1 MRKNCPLKILSLLI
15 LFHVALS
22 NCFSQQTPP
31 MGWNSW
37 NEFGVNVSED
47 LIKEVCDAMKAH
59 KLDECGYKYIV
70 IDDGWQ
76 AKELGNNGLLEASPE
91 KFPAGMLNLSNY
103 LNCNGFELGIY
114 SSPNIR
120 TCADF
125 PGSLG
130 LEKKHAGQFAQ
141 WGAKFLKYDYCPTRN
156 GEQGN
161 APDTILARLKNM
173 KSALDEVDPDIV
185 YAICEK
191 GWYGGQIKNA
201 RKFRTQRTISSENRY
216 ELFEWAPALG
226 TMWRTTM
233 DIRPDWEKIMQI
245 LDAQDGLA
253 RLSGPGSFNDP
264 DMLEV
269 GNGDLT
275 SAENRA
281 HFSLWCMLAAPLF
294 LGNDVRNIPDDV
306 LSIITNKEVIAL
318 NQDKL
323 CKQAAKVS
331 DANSIEVFLKPL
343 YDGDWGIC
351 ILNRNESPRQVE
363 CKWDNFDIQPESIAS
378 VRDLWKHKNIKHS
391 KKSINVLIEAHDVK
405 VYRITAVS
413 D

>member
-1 MRKNCPLKILSLLI
+1 
-15 LFHVALS
+15 
-22 NCFSQQTPP
+22 

-47 LIKEVCDAMKAH
+47 LIMEVCDAMKAR
-59 KLDECGYKYIV
+59 KLDECGYNYIV

-76 AKELGNNGLLEASPE
+76 AKKLRDNGLLEASTE
-91 KFPAGMLNLSNY
+91 KFPYGIPNLTHY
-103 LNCNGFELGIY
+103 LNCKGFELGIY

-130 LEKKHAGQFAQ
+130 LEKKHARQFAQ
-141 WGAKFLKYDYCPTRN
+141 WGIKFLKYDYCPTRN

-173 KSALDEVDPDIV
+173 KSALDKADPDIV

-201 RKFRTQRTISSENRY
+201 RQFRTQRSISSENRY

-269 GNGDLT
+269 GNGDL
-275 SAENRA
+275 SLAENRA
-281 HFSLWCMLAAPLF
+281 HFSLWCILAAPLF

-306 LSIITNKEVIAL
+306 LNIITNKEVIAL
-318 NQDKL
+318 KQDKL
-323 CKQAAKVS
+323 CKLMETGAYASLTGMKGPDRSNVNGKTLIFSRDQS
-331 DANSIEVFLKPL
+331 HL
-343 YDGDWGIC
+343 YVIC
-351 ILNRNESPRQVE
+351 GSTETLNMRN
-363 CKWDNFDIQPESIAS
+363 
-378 VRDLWKHKNIKHS
+378 DLCM
-391 KKSINVLIEAHDVK
+391 
-405 VYRITAVS
+405 Y
-413 D
+413 

>member
-37 NEFGVNVSED
+37 NEFGVKVSED
-47 LIKEVCDAMKAH
+47 LIREVCDAMKAY

-76 AKELGNNGLLEASPE
+76 AKELGDNGMLEASPE

-161 APDTILARLKNM
+161 APDTILARFPVPHSWWGNNRISGMGNSETLRIQFWHALK
-173 KSALDEVDPDIV
+173 
-185 YAICEK
+185 
-191 GWYGGQIKNA
+191 
-201 RKFRTQRTISSENRY
+201 T
-216 ELFEWAPALG
+216 
-226 TMWRTTM
+226 
-233 DIRPDWEKIMQI
+233 
-245 LDAQDGLA
+245 
-253 RLSGPGSFNDP
+253 
-264 DMLEV
+264 
-269 GNGDLT
+269 
-275 SAENRA
+275 
-281 HFSLWCMLAAPLF
+281 
-294 LGNDVRNIPDDV
+294 
-306 LSIITNKEVIAL
+306 
-318 NQDKL
+318 
-323 CKQAAKVS
+323 
-331 DANSIEVFLKPL
+331 
-343 YDGDWGIC
+343 
-351 ILNRNESPRQVE
+351 
-363 CKWDNFDIQPESIAS
+363 
-378 VRDLWKHKNIKHS
+378 
-391 KKSINVLIEAHDVK
+391 
-405 VYRITAVS
+405 
-413 D
+413 

>member
-1 MRKNCPLKILSLLI
+1 MMKYSPLKTLSLLFI
-15 LFHVALS
+15 LQLAYG
-22 NCFSQQTPP
+22 NCFGQQTPP

-37 NEFGVNVSED
+37 NEFGVKVSED
-47 LIKEVCDAMKAH
+47 LIMEVCDSMKAY

-76 AKELGNNGLLEASPE
+76 AKELGDNGMLEASPE

-103 LNCNGFELGIY
+103 LNCKGFELGIY

-125 PGSLG
+125 PGSLA
-130 LEKKHAGQFAQ
+130 LETRHAWQFAQ

-156 GEQGN
+156 GEQGS

-173 KSALDEVDPDIV
+173 KSALDEADPDII

-201 RKFRTQRTISSENRY
+201 RKFRTQRSISSQNRY
-216 ELFEWAPALG
+216 ELFEWAPELG

-233 DIRPDWEKIMQI
+233 DIRPNWEKIMQI
-245 LDAQDGLA
+245 LDEQDGLA

-269 GNGDLT
+269 GNGDL
-275 SAENRA
+275 SLAENRA
-281 HFSLWCMLAAPLF
+281 HFSLWCLLAAPLF

-323 CKQAAKVS
+323 CKQAIKVS
-331 DANSIEVFLKPL
+331 ETDSVEVFLKPL
-343 YDGDWGIC
+343 LDGDWGIC
-351 ILNRNESPRQVE
+351 ILNRNERPKQL
-363 CKWDNFDIQPESIAS
+363 KFTWDDFDIHPESLAS
-378 VRDLWKHKNIKHS
+378 VRDLWKHKNIKHT
-391 KKSINVLIEAHDVK
+391 KKAMKVHIEAHDVK
-405 VYRITAVS
+405 VYRLTVVS